1 MIKVKKQISK
11 EFYSHYVLTHSSSH
25 FGETGVC
32 GYVTYLVFFML
43 NTQLYVQGDKVIKA
57 HSALQIN
64 YKFYVIQSV
73 HRLTATDIS
82 IYG

>member
-32 GYVTYLVFFML
+32 GYVTYLAF
-43 NTQLYVQGDKVIKA
+43 
-57 HSALQIN
+57 
-64 YKFYVIQSV
+64 FYVKY
-73 HRLTATDIS
+73 TALCTR
-82 IYG
+82 G